1 MSGYDLDRE
10 AFIGPYR
17 SFHNPAAVE
26 RGLCL
31 GSEAYGDNACGA
43 IQSDIELAPGETRSI
58 LVLLGVGKADR
69 DGAKIIQEFATPERA
84 QQELVALKRYWHGLL
99 ESLRCDTPDDDFD
112 HMVNVWNAYNAM
124 ITFTWSRAC
133 SLVYTGENRDGL
145 GYRDSVQDAMGVVSL
160 VPAQARERL
169 ELMFAGQESTGGARP
184 EIKPWLHKPG
194 HMPPT
199 PADGYRSDDCLWF
212 FNAIPAYLGETGD
225 VDFLQLVLPYSDCGE
240 DTVFAHLRRALEF
253 NLERTGQN
261 GLPCGL
267 QADWNDCL
275 KLGYRGESVFVAFQV
290 RFGLGVYADLAQRLG
305 LADQAAWANQQRES
319 LDSRIQA
326 VCWDGSW
333 FIWAVAE
340 DGTVYGS
347 KNYPEGQVYLNTQVW
362 SVLSGAANPSQA
374 QQALAS
380 VHQRLATP
388 YGIMLCD
395 PPFEK
400 TSVNVMRAVLFNPG
414 CKENAGIFCHTQSWA
429 VMAECMMGNG
439 DRAYEYYRAFMPS
452 AYNDRAEIRQIE
464 PFVHCQSTHGSAS
477 PKFGVSRLPWLS
489 GTASWSYY
497 AATQWILGIRPEID
511 GLRID
516 PCIPRDWQGFTVNRR
531 FRGMNLHIVVRNE
544 SGAGFGVK
552 SLALDGQSAPPG
564 ILPTASLRDGCHID
578 VVL

>member
-1 MSGYDLDRE
+1 VGKSLDQYRSTCRFGTSYAVIESDYADIKAETTYFVPLDQDFEYWWLRVSNTSGSSRRLSVFSFAEFTSEWNMSNDLLNLQYSAHIVEAKLAGDVVSVSTCGRLPRDQANFGNRDQSRWWWMAQTGAPMSGYDLDRE

-290 RFGLGVYADLAQRLG
+290 RFGLGVYARLPG
-305 LADQAAWANQQRES
+305 RTS
-319 LDSRIQA
+319 
-326 VCWDGSW
+326 
-333 FIWAVAE
+333 
-340 DGTVYGS
+340 
-347 KNYPEGQVYLNTQVW
+347 
-362 SVLSGAANPSQA
+362 
-374 QQALAS
+374 
-380 VHQRLATP
+380 
-388 YGIMLCD
+388 
-395 PPFEK
+395 
-400 TSVNVMRAVLFNPG
+400 SVNLL
-414 CKENAGIFCHTQSWA
+414 T
-429 VMAECMMGNG
+429 
-439 DRAYEYYRAFMPS
+439 RAFRRCVGME
-452 AYNDRAEIRQIE
+452 A
-464 PFVHCQSTHGSAS
+464 GS
-477 PKFGVSRLPWLS
+477 S
-489 GTASWSYY
+489 GLLRKTALCM
-497 AATQWILGIRPEID
+497 AARTTRKARYI
-511 GLRID
+511 
-516 PCIPRDWQGFTVNRR
+516 
-531 FRGMNLHIVVRNE
+531 
-544 SGAGFGVK
+544 
-552 SLALDGQSAPPG
+552 
-564 ILPTASLRDGCHID
+564 
-578 VVL
+578 